1 MTTGRASTL
10 TELFERTARRHPDQP
25 AVSDDER
32 SISYQQL
39 GNRARALAAELRR
52 HGIGEQDR
60 VAVHLPRGVDAVV
73 AVLGVLYAGAAYL
86 PVDVRY
92 PDDRRDY
99 MLRDGAV
106 RAVVTPPGWTGRL
119 ARLEALV
126 VEWRSEERH
135 DGLAIADWAADDD
148 HATPAGAACVLYTS
162 GSTGQPKGIVLEHR
176 NLLCFATN
184 SALPELTPGDRTG
197 QVASISF
204 DPFNYDLWCSFAGGA
219 EIVTLPTIPELLATD
234 FGRELRR
241 RRISNMLMPAV
252 AINHLAMTDRDALSS
267 LRVLHSGGDV
277 LLPEACRSILAGSFR
292 GRLFN
297 LYGPAETT
305 TACTGYEVRELAT
318 DEDSVP
324 IGAAL
329 DGFELYVLDEQ
340 LRPVP
345 DGEVGELHIGGPAVA
360 RGYLGRPELT
370 AQRFLTDPFAPAG
383 PGGVQPRMY
392 ASGDQVMRRPDGV
405 LLYRGRRDSQVKI
418 HGYRVEPG
426 EVERLLCRHP
436 EVHEAAVI
444 AVGEAGARRLVGLL
458 VADESIVLREL
469 RSWLLDTA
477 PEYLV
482 PAELIVLRALP
493 VDPHGKRDW
502 AALAAIAE
510 DHARRLS
517 GYREPGDDIERFLAT
532 LWEDLLA
539 VERVGAEDDFF
550 ALGGHSLLAVRAR
563 LEIEAQLGVALES
576 ERLFQSSR
584 LCELADLVRATA
596 AASGDR
602 PAPDEYAGQRSSR

>member
-1 MTTGRASTL
+1 MTARTL
-10 TELFERTARRHPDQP
+10 TELFENTARRYPDQP

-32 SISYQQL
+32 SISYRQL
-39 GNRARALAAELRR
+39 GSRARLLAAELRR
-52 HGIGEQDR
+52 QGIGAEDR
-60 VAVHLPRGVDAVV
+60 VGVHLPRGVDAVV

-99 MLRDGAV
+99 MLTDGAV
-106 RAVVTPPGWTGRL
+106 RAVLTPPGWTSRL
-119 ARLEALV
+119 AHLAV
-126 VEWRSEERH
+126 PVIEWRSEEQH
-135 DGLAIADWAADDD
+135 DRLAVEDWQPDGDSAE
-148 HATPAGAACVLYTS
+148 PAGAACVLYTS

-176 NLLCFATN
+176 NLLCFAVN
-184 SALPELTPGDRTG
+184 SAMPELTPGDRTG

-219 EIVTLPTIPELLATD
+219 EIVVLPSIPELMATD
-234 FGRELRR
+234 IGRELRR

-252 AINHLAMTDRDALSS
+252 AINHIAMSDRDALSS
-267 LRVLHSGGDV
+267 LRILHSGGDV
-277 LLPEACRSILAGSFR
+277 LLPAACRALLSGSFK

-305 TACTGYEVRELAT
+305 TACTGYEVRDPAA
-318 DEDSVP
+318 DADSVP

-329 DGFELYVLDEQ
+329 DGFRLYVLDERMQ
-340 LRPVP
+340 PVA
-345 DGEVGELHIGGPAVA
+345 DGEVGELYIGGPAVS

-370 AQRFLTDPFAPAG
+370 EQRFLPDPFAPAG
-383 PGGVQPRMY
+383 PDGERPRMY
-392 ASGDQVMRRPDGV
+392 ASGDQVVRRPDGV
-405 LLYRGRRDSQVKI
+405 LLYRGRQDSQVKI
-418 HGYRVEPG
+418 SGYRVEPG

-436 EVHEAAVI
+436 AVQEAAVI
-444 AVGEAGARRLVGLL
+444 AVGEAGGARRLVGLL

-469 RSWLLDTA
+469 RGWLLDSV

-502 AALAAIAE
+502 EALVAIAE
-510 DHARRLS
+510 DHARRLGS
-517 GYREPGDDIERFLAT
+517 YVEPRDDIERFLAT

-539 VERVGAEDDFF
+539 VERVGIEDDFF
-550 ALGGHSLLAVRAR
+550 AMGGHSLLAVRAR
-563 LEIEAQLGVALES
+563 LEIEAQLGVALEP
-576 ERLFQSSR
+576 ELLFQSSK
-584 LCELADLVRATA
+584 LAELAELVRATA
-596 AASGDR
+596 EETAGQGQ
-602 PAPDEYAGQRSSR
+602 YAGQRGGR